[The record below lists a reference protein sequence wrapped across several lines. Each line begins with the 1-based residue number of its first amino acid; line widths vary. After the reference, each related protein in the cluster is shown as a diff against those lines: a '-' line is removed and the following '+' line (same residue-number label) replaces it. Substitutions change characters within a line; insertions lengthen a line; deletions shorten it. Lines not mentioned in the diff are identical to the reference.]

1 MEFVVKSGAA
11 EKQKTACLVV
21 GTHKK
26 VESASVTAIDSL
38 SDGLVSTILK
48 RGDLKPKSGQTLLLQ
63 HAPGLSCERLLLAYM
78 GESNKPQSEKAYKK
92 MVDAIAATLKSSNAR
107 EAIITVEDFTVEGK
121 TVEWSVRQLAEAFEY
136 TFYSF
141 DQLKS
146 DSDKDK
152 QTPALKKVTL
162 LCERKSAD
170 KVNEGIAQGQ
180 AIGRG
185 RNITRTLG
193 NLPGNICHPTYLADE
208 AKALAKTHTRLTTKV
223 LTEKQMENLGMHSLL
238 SVSAGSAQEARL
250 ICMEYTNGKKNAK
263 PIVLLGKGI
272 TFDSGGISLK
282 PGAAMDEMKYDMCGA
297 ATIFGVMNA
306 VVELDLPLNIVGM
319 VAAAE
324 NMPGPNATRPG
335 DIVTSMS
342 GKTIEILNTDAE
354 GRLVLCDAL
363 TYAERYKPEA
373 VVDVATLTGACV
385 IALGHHTTG
394 LLGNNEALSEALL
407 SASREAMDKAWELP
421 MGEEY
426 TRQLDSNFADLANIG
441 GRDAGTITAA
451 CFLSRFTEA
460 YPWAHLDIAGTAW
473 QSGKNKG
480 ASGRPVPMLV
490 QYLLNKL

>member
-11 EKQKTACLVV
+11 DKQKTACLVV
-21 GTHKK
+21 GTHQKAD
-26 VESASVTAIDSL
+26 SDTITAIDKI
-38 SDGLVSTILK
+38 SDSLVSNLLK
-48 RGDLKPKSGQTLLLQ
+48 RGDLKHKTGQTLLIQ
-63 HAPGLSCERLLLAYM
+63 HAPGLACERLLLASM
-78 GESNKPQSEKAYKK
+78 GEENKPQSEKEYKK
-92 MVDAIAATLKSSNAR
+92 MADAIVATLKSSNAK
-107 EAIITVEDFTVEGK
+107 EAIIAGEDFKVEGQSI
-121 TVEWSVRQLAEAFEY
+121 EWSVRQLIEAFEY
-136 TFYSF
+136 SFYNF
-141 DQLKS
+141 NQLKS
-146 DSDKDK
+146 GSDKDK
-152 QTPALKKVTL
+152 SEPALKKVTL
-162 LCERKSAD
+162 LCDRKNTD
-170 KVNEGIAQGQ
+170 KVKEGVAQGQ

-193 NLPGNICHPTYLADE
+193 DLPGNICHPTYLADE
-208 AKALAKTHTRLTTKV
+208 AKALAKKHTKLTTKV
-223 LTEKQMENLGMHSLL
+223 LSEKQMENLGMHSLL
-238 SVSAGSAQEARL
+238 SVGAGSDQESKL
-250 ICMEYTNGKKNAK
+250 ICMEYKNGKTNAK

-306 VVELDLPLNIVGM
+306 VIELDLPLNIVGM

-324 NMPGPNATRPG
+324 NMPGPKASRPG

-373 VVDVATLTGACV
+373 VVDVATLTGAV
-385 IALGHHTTG
+385 IIALGHHTTG
-394 LLGNNEALSEALL
+394 LLGNNEALNEELL
-407 SASREAMDKAWELP
+407 GASKDAMDKAWELP
-421 MGEEY
+421 IAEEY
-426 TRQLDSNFADLANIG
+426 TQQLDSNFADLANIG
-441 GRDAGTITAA
+441 GRAAGTITAA
-451 CFLSRFTEA
+451 CFLSKFTEA